1 MTRVSCIVT
10 AIPSWIMNYIIFIVI
25 FLLSIMNYNN
35 NNFVYANYLEI
46 CLNSLEHQALPCH
59 PTNNATFCSV
69 NSLCSR
75 IGVKRDDGDENCS
88 LLLLPTAKQIQEE
101 IKHHLHERP
110 TAFEVWTF
118 GGIAV
123 GIISLSGVSGA
134 VLWPLLQSQLYK
146 HIMRL
151 LIGLAVGS
159 LTSTAVFQL
168 IPEGFQLKDTDPDLN
183 YMTTA
188 LYAWFSIWFLF
199 SVEGL
204 TKILFKSSDKKKKHP
219 STNGVVI
226 TSTNNTVPPTK
237 EHELNSLITE
247 AHHTNVIGLTKREPG
262 EVSNVA
268 WMIIF
273 GDGLHNLI
281 DGMSIGA
288 GFSQSIATGFSISLA
303 IACEEFPHELGD
315 FAILIQSGLP
325 LPRALLY
332 NFLSACTAFIGLA
345 LGIIL
350 GELEGSHYIFAFA
363 GGLFLYV
370 SLTHLIPELQDMLD
384 EGLQK
389 SRIHGLRIFALQNIG
404 ILTGSTILYFITRY
418 NDLIRISYEGGK

>member
-1 MTRVSCIVT
+1 MVLLDDRNILPVNG
-10 AIPSWIMNYIIFIVI
+10 NYFDTC
-25 FLLSIMNYNN
+25 LDSLS
-35 NNFVYANYLEI
+35 
-46 CLNSLEHQALPCH
+46 EHALPCSRN
-59 PTNNATFCSV
+59 NNATFCSV
-69 NSLCSR
+69 SANCSLLGVSR
-75 IGVKRDDGDENCS
+75 YDGDENCS
-88 LLLLPTAKQIQEE
+88 MLLLPTAKQRLDE
-101 IKHHLHERP
+101 IKYNSGIRP
-110 TAFEVWTF
+110 STFEVWTF

-134 VLWPLLQSQLYK
+134 LLWPLLHSELYK

-168 IPEGFQLKDTDPDLN
+168 IPEAFQLKDTDPEMR

-188 LYAWFSIWFLF
+188 VYAWFSIWFLF
-199 SVEGL
+199 SIEAS
-204 TKILFKSSDKKKKHP
+204 TKILFKSSDKSKKKKKKKKTP
-219 STNGVVI
+219 TTNGTVMNSSTIPNNVVA
-226 TSTNNTVPPTK
+226 K
-237 EHELNSLITE
+237 EMELNSLIAE
-247 AHHTNVIGLTKREPG
+247 SHHPNTGTLTKREPG
-262 EVSNVA
+262 QIANVA

-288 GFSQSIATGFSISLA
+288 GFTQSIATGFSISLA

-315 FAILIQSGLP
+315 FAILIQSGLS
-325 LPRALLY
+325 LPKALLY

-370 SLTHLIPELQDMLD
+370 SLTHLIPELQEMLD
-384 EGLQK
+384 EGLKK
-389 SRIHGLRIFALQNIG
+389 SRLHGFCILVLQNIG
-404 ILTGSTILYFITRY
+404 IITGSTILYLITRY
-418 NDLIRISYEGGK
+418 NDSISICFEGNC